1 VDDPGDVGV
10 DPSHETDAELLARL
24 RARRNPLPAFLGLL
38 WAALAAGQL
47 GQGNR
52 WLAAAYAALVLGC
65 AWKWWVSPSPHVSGL
80 TADVL
85 SVRRGLRTQ
94 ELAAADVLD
103 VQPRSDTGSAYGL
116 LLTLRDADPVL
127 LPGTAARFSVAAE
140 QAGALRR
147 WARPAG

>member
-10 DPSHETDAELLARL
+10 KPSHVTEAELLARL
-24 RARRNPLPAFLGLL
+24 RGRRNTLPLFLGLL

-47 GQGNR
+47 GQGHR
-52 WLAAAYAALVLGC
+52 WLAAGYAALVLGC

-80 TADVL
+80 AADVL

-94 ELAAADVLD
+94 KLAVADVLD
-103 VQPRSDTGSAYGL
+103 VQPWSDNGNGYGL
-116 LLTLRDADPVL
+116 VLTLRDADPVR

-140 QAGALRR
+140 QASALRR
-147 WARPAG
+147 WAGPAG

>member
-10 DPSHETDAELLARL
+10 DPPHETDAELLARL
-24 RARRNPLPAFLGLL
+24 RGRRKTLPVVLGLL

-47 GQGNR
+47 GQGHR
-52 WLAAAYAALVLGC
+52 WLAAAYAALALGW

-85 SVRRGLRTQ
+85 WVRRGLRTQ

-103 VQPRSDTGSAYGL
+103 VQPRSDTGTGYGL
-116 LLTLRDADPVL
+116 VLTLRDADPVL

-140 QAGALRR
+140 QASALCR
-147 WARPAG
+147 WTGPAG